1 MARRDIPEINAGSMA
16 DIAFLLLVFFLVA
29 TTMDTDMGL
38 IRILPQPIPEDVEPP
53 EIRERNIMVVLINR
67 SNQIMVEGEVIDIRD
82 LRTLT
87 TEFLTNPYNSD
98 DLPEKREKDIEF
110 LGEVPVTK
118 GVISLQTDRAT
129 SYELFIAV
137 LNELTAAGNEIKDK
151 LGRKYFDMPYEDL
164 PKDKRDAILEAAP
177 CIISEA
183 EPKDIGGNR

>member
-1 MARRDIPEINAGSMA
+1 MARREVPQINAGSMA

-29 TTMDTDMGL
+29 TTMDTDLGL
-38 IRILPQPIPEDVEPP
+38 IRILPQPIPDDTEPP
-53 EIRERNIMVVLINR
+53 EIRERNILVVLINR
-67 SNQIMVEGEVIDIRD
+67 NNQIMVEGDIIDIKD

-98 DLPEKREKDIEF
+98 DLPEKKEKYIEF
-110 LGEVPVTK
+110 LGEVQVTK

-137 LNELTAAGNEIKDK
+137 LNELTAAGNEIRDK
-151 LGRKYFDMPYEDL
+151 LSRKYFNMPYEDI
-164 PKDKRDAILEAAP
+164 PSDKREAILDAAP

-183 EPKDIGGNR
+183 EPKNIGGNQ